1 MYCFYYTILQVDAD
15 AFLFVQIKNTIYE
28 ELSEDEE
35 KEDII
40 DEYDSD
46 GTIVDENESET
57 KSENG
62 TTEGEINK

>member
-15 AFLFVQIKNTIYE
+15 AFLSVQIKNTIYE